1 MNLNVSDLN
10 AQLAHFQEE
19 MTSGI
24 YRNKWPKLKQK
35 TSTKDVCDYFES
47 AMEGAGEA
55 HLDKS
60 EKDANILYK
69 YLKDH

>member
-1 MNLNVSDLN
+1 
-10 AQLAHFQEE
+10 

-55 HLDKS
+55 HLDKR

-69 YLKDH
+69 YLKNH

>member
-1 MNLNVSDLN
+1 MKRLREDVAIL
-10 AQLAHFQEE
+10 
-19 MTSGI
+19 TK
-24 YRNKWPKLKQK
+24 NKKTPKLKQK

-55 HLDKS
+55 HLDKR